1 MKLINLIQCTELGGT
16 ERASLQMMT
25 GLRRLGHSCSLIS
38 LNPLGRLRPVLQE
51 HNIPA
56 VGLPYRGPGGL
67 FSLPRL
73 HARLQQECCD
83 GLIMTGHNF
92 LAMTA
97 LGDLGKGHR
106 ILAVHHHH
114 QGEKPDWQWRLIYRR
129 VDKTFNAVTF
139 PSDFIRKEAAAI
151 YPPIAPKCHT
161 IRNPIAIPPLP
172 TSDQRWAARDAMGIP
187 QQAKVIGNAG
197 WLIPRK
203 RIDIFLRVAAQV
215 ASRQPDAVFVLA
227 GDGPDRLKM
236 ERLADELGI
245 AGRVMWLGWREEM
258 RTFYH
263 SLDCLL
269 FNSDWEALSMT
280 ALEAMSYG
288 LPLVASIEHG
298 GLGEIVTHE
307 EHGILLPRHDIESLA
322 KSVMRM
328 VGVDGKQLAL
338 AGRKRVEQYCDFQDC
353 VSSVE
358 ALLTSR

>member
-1 MKLINLIQCTELGGT
+1 MNIINLIQCTELGGT
-16 ERASLQMMT
+16 ERASLQVMT
-25 GLRRLGHSCSLIS
+25 GLKRLGHSCRVIS
-38 LNPLGRLRPVLQE
+38 LNPLGRLFPLLKNQ
-51 HNIPA
+51 HIPA

-67 FSLPRL
+67 FSLPNV
-73 HARLQQECCD
+73 HARLRNERCD

-97 LGDLGKGHR
+97 LGELGKGHR

-114 QGEKPDWQWRLIYRR
+114 KGEKPDWQWRLIYRWA
-129 VDKTFNAVTF
+129 DKTFNAVTF
-139 PSDFIRKEAAAI
+139 PSDFIRREAAAL

-161 IRNPIAIPPLP
+161 IRNPVAMPPLP
-172 TSDQRWAARDAMGIP
+172 TSDQRRAARAALGIP

-203 RIDIFLRVAAQV
+203 RIDIFLHVAAQV
-215 ASRQPDAVFVLA
+215 VRLQPDAVFVLA
-227 GDGPDRLKM
+227 GDGPERLKL
-236 ERLADELGI
+236 ERFADELGI
-245 AGRVMWLGWREEM
+245 AEHVRWLGWREEM

-288 LPLVASIEHG
+288 VPVVASIKHG
-298 GLGEIVTHE
+298 GLGEIVMHE
-307 EHGILLPRHDIESLA
+307 EHGILLAQHDIESLM
-322 KSVMRM
+322 KSVVRI
-328 VGVDGKQLAL
+328 VGVDGRRLAL
-338 AGRKRVEQYCDFQDC
+338 AGRKRVEQYCDFQTC

-358 ALLTSR
+358 TLLNSR